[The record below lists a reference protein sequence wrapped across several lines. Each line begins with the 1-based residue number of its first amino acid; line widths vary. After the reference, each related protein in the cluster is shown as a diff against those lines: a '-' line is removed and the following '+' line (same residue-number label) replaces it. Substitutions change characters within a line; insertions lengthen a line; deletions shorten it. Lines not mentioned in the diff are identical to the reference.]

1 MGNTE
6 KGKSDEHGLYED
18 TPSQAEGE
26 RDESGKAARSKDA
39 VHPMAARTE
48 PSQAE
53 GERTD

>member
-6 KGKSDEHGLYED
+6 KGMSDQHGLYED

-26 RDESGKAARSKDA
+26 REESGEVARSGDA